1 MARLYYCSALLSIKN
16 DFKVKGKFFLRESL
30 KHIIKRYSDY
40 TLNAF
45 YVPPKPL
52 NALCSLSLVRKMVL
66 LNSGIPIF
74 QVRKSG
80 FRVIAAAAAKPL
92 QSCPTLCDPIG
103 RSPEL
108 LIRVKWKCIL
118 WCCTMYGLSQR
129 WFLDSKTLELKVWMF
144 QEKIKWLKLN
154 VISRFSF

>member
-80 FRVIAAAAAKPL
+80 FRVIAAAAAKLL

-118 WCCTMYGLSQR
+118 
-129 WFLDSKTLELKVWMF
+129 
-144 QEKIKWLKLN
+144 
-154 VISRFSF
+154 